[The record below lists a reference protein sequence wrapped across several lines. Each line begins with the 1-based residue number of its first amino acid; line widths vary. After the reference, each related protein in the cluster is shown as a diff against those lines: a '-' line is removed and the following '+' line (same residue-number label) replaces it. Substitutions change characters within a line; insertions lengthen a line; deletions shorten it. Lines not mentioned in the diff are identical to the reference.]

1 MKTKQQFKL
10 KEHQNSVWAS
20 VYQSFYPCHCHI
32 IPYGQITSSKL
43 REGFNHSQ
51 HDLMINTLC
60 ERFEPRSHFISRLS
74 MIVCPL
80 DPPLNEGR

>member
-1 MKTKQQFKL
+1 MQEKLSKKKLNLRNTRIQFGPVCI
-10 KEHQNSVWAS
+10 NPST
-20 VYQSFYPCHCHI
+20 HCHI

-60 ERFEPRSHFISRLS
+60 ERFEARGHFISWLS
-74 MIVCPL
+74 IIVCRERSL
-80 DPPLNEGR
+80 E